1 MKEMTAFEY
10 AKCRVEETRRG
21 LHALLAK
28 VENGTNL
35 GYELSEILTDA
46 INRVEVLAETEEDEE
61 G

>member
-10 AKCRVEETRRG
+10 AKFRVEETRRG

-28 VENGTNL
+28 VENGTSI

-61 G
+61 D